1 MHSWMMKAAV
11 SNWKCVLG
19 TQENAHIPSWP
30 GPELQLWSDI
40 RVIH

>member
-1 MHSWMMKAAV
+1 MHSRMMKAAV

-19 TQENAHIPSWP
+19 TQENSHIPSWP
-30 GPELQLWSDI
+30 DPELQHWSDI